1 MSKRMS
7 KRILNITT
15 EVEEEDI
22 PLSSFKKGKGDT
34 ATLFGVSVSTAAIM
48 LRDCDKSL
56 YQQQKRICIV
66 TIFSLIVA
74 LSINESCAAGDYAH
88 IAPPLE
94 ELLELERPD
103 RPDRDCESA
112 LGLPLKLGSSAL
124 AVYLVYLAINR
135 FRTEIRGLTFLT
147 VPTAATVFLCSTHVR
162 ALTVEN
168 CCQPTNFAQSSKS

>member
-124 AVYLVYLAINR
+124 AVYLVYL
-135 FRTEIRGLTFLT
+135 
-147 VPTAATVFLCSTHVR
+147 PTAATVFLCSTHVR